1 MTSDWRNLDVWRNL
15 DPDQTFAMIMAM
27 ERDLKAAVEAARW
40 CNEHRGDWDGPAIS
54 PEERWPSVFQ
64 GGE

>member
-1 MTSDWRNLDVWRNL
+1 MGKTKEKGMCKACLQAELDIEALEVELQEAR
-15 DPDQTFAMIMAM
+15 
-27 ERDLKAAVEAARW
+27 EAAQW